1 LEKSGTVN
9 MSFGCLEIQWRSAV
23 PQCFPVSRPK
33 GNPAHLKPWVG
44 VLSARS
50 GVFGELNIA
59 SQICRP
65 VIGKKN
71 YTARNVRPTSIV
83 KGYRWN
89 AIYTYTDSFLYVAVY
104 FPDVPRISA
113 PFPYNTVLWIFLTDV
128 PFCYLLRCELRVN
141 RFKPVHQPGACIFSA
156 VRDLGFKHTP
166 AGLLRFNTVRNTFK
180 YQYTFGDKLINL
192 DRRRIIFHDPTCKFI
207 FFPIPLRRRSA
218 LFISL
223 FVLALA
229 VLFYYRYVYSV
240 CTAAEFNKNKIN
252 K

>member
-1 LEKSGTVN
+1 MTFCRSPVFPGVSPKRKSGTLETVSRRFVCAQWRLWRTEYCQSN
-9 MSFGCLEIQWRSAV
+9 MSPSHWQ
-23 PQCFPVSRPK
+23 
-33 GNPAHLKPWVG
+33 
-44 VLSARS
+44 
-50 GVFGELNIA
+50 
-59 SQICRP
+59 
-65 VIGKKN
+65 KN
-71 YTARNVRPTSIV
+71 YTARSVRPTSIV

-89 AIYTYTDSFLYVAVY
+89 AIYTYTDSFQYVAVY

-180 YQYTFGDKLINL
+180 YQYTFRDKLINL

-229 VLFYYRYVYSV
+229 VLFYYRYVYYRYVYSV